1 MPPGTTKEPSHRVHS
16 FGSPTRHN
24 KRDQACQSFCADFP
38 SGTARE
44 GQIISPSTVIS
55 HLSRQCDQTTE
66 VFATRH
72 RGLLMEPAGGH
83 KPISGGLSM
92 CVAVVLFQTTSPR
105 AIHTM
110 RTPPRCHD
118 QGILVWSAP
127 YTGQFLFEPCFYFG
141 QCLFWP
147 NFTWATF
154 HVGQQSGPR
163 GGWRVFQKKV
173 WAVWV
178 VGPGWAQLRVGSRQG
193 GGGASWEPQISRF
206 CCLFP
211 PNMSMMFSSL
221 GVFSWNCGGV
231 SRPRST
237 QNPRG
242 FTRALLRSFSEEP
255 LGLAQDG
262 AREAQTRILGGS

>member
-1 MPPGTTKEPSHRVHS
+1 MS
-16 FGSPTRHN
+16 
-24 KRDQACQSFCADFP
+24 
-38 SGTARE
+38 
-44 GQIISPSTVIS
+44 
-55 HLSRQCDQTTE
+55 
-66 VFATRH
+66 
-72 RGLLMEPAGGH
+72 
-83 KPISGGLSM
+83 
-92 CVAVVLFQTTSPR
+92 VAVVLLQTTNPR

-110 RTPPRCHD
+110 RTLPPNRSTEYCRCHD

-127 YTGQFLFEPCFYFG
+127 FSGQFLFEPCFYFG

-147 NFTWATF
+147 IFTWATF
-154 HVGQQSGPR
+154 HVGQSSGPR

-193 GGGASWEPQISRF
+193 GGGAAWEPQISRF

-262 AREAQTRILGGS
+262 AREAQTRILGGSWASRRHRNSARSKTLRHFGREQEKQARHFGFPPWTALTLDEQLEPPTIYRRNPASSGPSCGTGQRGNQPKLKLAKVELGPT